1 MKIVINAYSARL
13 GGGQTYL
20 KNLLSRL
27 PKDEDLE
34 ILVFAPATLA
44 LPSEPRI
51 RRMVTRWPTTN
62 PLSRAVWERFIL
74 PSLLRREQADVLF
87 CPGGVVG
94 TNAPRGCKVVTMFRN
109 MIPFDPQ
116 LVSRMPWGAQRFRN
130 LLLRRVLLRSMKDA
144 DLTIFISEH
153 ARSLIECF
161 EKIPNPVTIP
171 HGISEA
177 FRSTGK
183 SRSRPSRAP
192 DGSYLLYVSRFDIYK
207 HHREVVQAFHA
218 LPDVQKNDV
227 SLVLIGESDMP
238 EAIAVKQMIHEY
250 GLDEKILIMGAVPYE
265 ELPSWYAHSTAVLF
279 ASSCEN
285 CPNILLEA
293 MAAGRP
299 VISSDVMPMPEFGGD
314 KLAYFSPF
322 DPADITRALTKL
334 LGDNEYSEQ
343 LGNAAL
349 IRSQRY
355 DWAKTAQ
362 DTWARIADLVK
373 DGGYRK

>member
-27 PKDEDLE
+27 PKGDDLA

-44 LPSEPRI
+44 LPNEPRI
-51 RRMVTRWPTTN
+51 RRISTRWPTTN
-62 PLSRAVWERFIL
+62 PLSRAIWERFIL
-74 PSLLRREQADVLF
+74 PSFLRREQADVLF

-94 TNAPRGCKVVTMFRN
+94 TTVPRGCKVVTMFRN
-109 MIPFDPQ
+109 MIPFDAQ
-116 LVSRMPWGAQRFRN
+116 LVSRMPWGSQRFRN

-144 DLTIFISEH
+144 NLTIFISEH

-161 EKIPNPVTIP
+161 AKIPNPVTIP

-177 FRSTGK
+177 FRPTGK
-183 SRSRPSRAP
+183 SRARPLHAP
-192 DGSYLLYVSRFDIYK
+192 EGRYLLYVSRFDIYK
-207 HHREVVQAFHA
+207 HHREVVKAFHA
-218 LPDVQKNDV
+218 LPGALKEDLF
-227 SLVLIGESDMP
+227 LVLIGESDMP
-238 EAIAVKQMIHEY
+238 EALSVKQLISEY
-250 GLDEKILIMGAVPYE
+250 GLNEKILIMGAVPYE

-322 DPADITRALTKL
+322 DPADITRALIKL
-334 LGDNEYSEQ
+334 LGNSEYSEQ

-349 IRSQRY
+349 IRSQHY

-362 DTWARIADLVK
+362 ETWAKIADLVN
-373 DGGYRK
+373 DGGSRK